1 MYAIMSEF
9 PLFESMHLNCFLL
22 RLKNF
27 DFHIS
32 AIQHLTTLQVISV
45 LFSIN
50 IFNMYL
56 DHEFTKNWI
65 NGKVAW
71 HFLHIL
77 NWFDLLLRVVV
88 FLIHLTVFN
97 FRYEILL
104 LPSRFFAKLHDK
116 IIKSNSTCASFRIH
130 IHWQS
135 AGEETKS
142 YNVEPLNPLFVC
154 LLFIFFII

>member
-1 MYAIMSEF
+1 MSEF
-9 PLFESMHLNCFLL
+9 PLFESMHLNCFLF

-27 DFHIS
+27 DFQFS
-32 AIQHLTTLQVISV
+32 EIQHLTTLQVVCV

-104 LPSRFFAKLHDK
+104 LPSRFFRK
-116 IIKSNSTCASFRIH
+116 IA
-130 IHWQS
+130 W
-135 AGEETKS
+135 
-142 YNVEPLNPLFVC
+142 
-154 LLFIFFII
+154 